1 MIEIRTGGHREILK
15 PGRKT
20 DRRIDPQTEPKLA
33 GQLPK
38 YPLCASLGAGKR
50 RGHVP

>member
-38 YPLCASLGAGKR
+38 SSNPFSWQDFG
-50 RGHVP
+50 

>member
-1 MIEIRTGGHREILK
+1 MIEIRTDGHREILK

-38 YPLCASLGAGKR
+38 SPIFATGCLIR
-50 RGHVP
+50 